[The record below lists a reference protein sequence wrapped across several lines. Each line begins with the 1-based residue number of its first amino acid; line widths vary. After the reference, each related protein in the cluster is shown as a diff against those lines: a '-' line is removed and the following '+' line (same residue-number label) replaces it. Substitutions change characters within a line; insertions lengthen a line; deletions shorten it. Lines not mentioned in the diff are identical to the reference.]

1 MVARIATVAP
11 HLPFLDTL
19 ARRWLDAHPGDPS
32 RGLILLP
39 TRRAARALAESF
51 LHVSGG
57 QPMLLPRIVALGA
70 LDEAALALSGALD
83 LPPAVEPQLRLALLA
98 RLILK
103 LPEAQGGVGT
113 ADRAWSLAQELASL
127 MDEAERA
134 ELDLPA
140 ALAAANAGNYAE
152 HWEVTLRFLGIVT
165 RAWPDWL
172 REKDLMNPAAR
183 QVALLRGQARAWRD
197 NPPDM
202 PIWAAGAT
210 GGIPAVTTLLR
221 VVAGLPSGLVVLP
234 GVDLAMAAAVWEDL
248 DRAHPQATLAA
259 LLDGIGARREEIVAW
274 DGDSAVPRGRALTL
288 ATALLPAAA
297 LNAWRHAGRAEIA
310 GLYRLDAA
318 DQQEEAAAIALV
330 LREALETPNRSVAL
344 VTPDRALA
352 ARVSAELLR
361 WGVIADDSAGEPL
374 AQTPPAVFLRLLAAA
389 AADGLAPVALLAVLK
404 HPFAAAGL
412 RAVEC
417 REAARRLE
425 RLALRGAR
433 PIAGLT
439 GLRVQL
445 QKLGLEH
452 GVLPAF
458 LARLEGCLA
467 PLLRVFAAVAT
478 APADLLAALVA
489 AAEALAATDR
499 EDGPA
504 RLWAQEEGEALAAHL
519 ALSREALRE
528 LPDGPPAILPNLL
541 DAVLEGP
548 AVRSRRALRGRA
560 DTAEHAR
567 VSIWGLLE
575 ARLQSADVVVLGGLA
590 ETVWPPVT
598 EPGPWMSRQMRALA
612 GLPDADERIGQ
623 SAHDFVMAAC
633 CGPVAV
639 LSCPQRRDRA
649 PAVPARWLAR
659 LDALLTGLGQ
669 ALPPHPAVGWA
680 RALDLPANGPCPVA
694 APLPSPAPALR
705 PRRLSISDVAT
716 LMADPYAIYAKHV
729 LRLRPLDPLDQD
741 TDALDIGNLVH
752 KGLELFLAE
761 AGAAWPPDAAERLDL
776 AMEKA
781 LLDSGVRPALRA
793 WWRPRLLRIA
803 GWLATHEATR
813 RAAQPLRAVGV
824 EVSASWQIGDIELRG
839 RADRIEL
846 GEDNSV
852 TIVDYK
858 TGAAPGDADV
868 SDGAAPQLLIEAA
881 MARGGAFGPDFQGS
895 DLRLAYWR
903 LSGGREPGEERLL
916 FKGERPLTAGEI
928 DAATTQLRRLLAEF
942 AHPSRP
948 YPHAPHPSRR
958 PRYADYA
965 QLARAAEWGEASE

>member
-1 MVARIATVAP
+1 MAANIVSIAP

-19 ARRWLDAHPGDPS
+19 ARRWLAAHPDDPS

-57 QPMLLPRIVALGA
+57 RPMLLPRIVALGA

-98 RLILK
+98 RLILR
-103 LPEAQGGVGT
+103 LPEAQGGVAT
-113 ADRAWSLAQELASL
+113 ADRAWALAQELAAL

-172 REKDLMNPAAR
+172 AEQGLMNPAAR
-183 QVALLRGQARAWRD
+183 QVTLLRGQARAWREAA
-197 NPPDM
+197 PDM
-202 PIWAAGAT
+202 PVWAAGST
-210 GGIPAVTTLLR
+210 GGIPAVAALLR
-221 VVAGLPSGLVVLP
+221 VAAGLPSGLVVLP
-234 GVDLAMAAAVWEDL
+234 GLDLAMAASVWEGL

-259 LLDGIGARREEIVAW
+259 LLDGVGARREEVAAW
-274 DGDSAVPRGRALTL
+274 DGDGVVPPGRAAVLG
-288 ATALLPAAA
+288 TALLPAAA
-297 LNAWRHAGRAEIA
+297 LDSWRRAVPAEIT

-330 LREALETPNRSVAL
+330 LREALEVPGRSAAL

-361 WGVIADDSAGEPL
+361 WGVVADDSAGEPL
-374 AQTPPAVFLRLLAAA
+374 AQTPPAVFLRLLARA

-412 RAVEC
+412 RAAEC
-417 REAARRLE
+417 RDAARRLE
-425 RLALRGAR
+425 RSALRGAR
-433 PIAGLT
+433 PTT
-439 GLRVQL
+439 GLVGLRLQL
-445 QKLGLEH
+445 QKLGLEQ
-452 GVLPAF
+452 GGLPAF
-458 LARLEGCLA
+458 LARLEDCLA
-467 PLLRVFAAVAT
+467 PLLRVFASVST
-478 APADLLAALVA
+478 APAELLAALVA
-489 AAEALAATDR
+489 AAEALAATDS
-499 EDGPA
+499 ESGPA

-541 DAVLEGP
+541 DALLEGP

-590 ETVWPPVT
+590 ETVWPPAT

-633 CGPVAV
+633 SAPVAV

-659 LDALLTGLGQ
+659 LDALLAGLGQ
-669 ALPPHPAVGWA
+669 SLPPHPAVGWA
-680 RALDLPANGPCPVA
+680 RALDLPADGPRPAA
-694 APLPSPAPALR
+694 APLPSPAAALR
-705 PRRLSISDVAT
+705 PRRLSVSDVAT

-729 LRLRPLDPLDQD
+729 LRLRPLEPLDQD

-761 AGAAWPPDAAERLDL
+761 AGAAWPSDAAARLEV
-776 AMEKA
+776 AMERA

-803 GWLATHEATR
+803 GWLAAHEATR
-813 RAAQPLRAVGV
+813 RAARPLRAVRA
-824 EVSASWQIGDIELRG
+824 EVSATWQVGDVELHG

-846 GEDNSV
+846 CEDGGV
-852 TIVDYK
+852 AIVDYK
-858 TGAAPGDADV
+858 TGVAPGNTDV

-881 MARGGAFGPDFQGS
+881 MARAGAFGEEFIGS
-895 DLRLAYWR
+895 DVLLSYWR
-903 LSGGREPGEERLL
+903 LSGGQEAGEERRL
-916 FKGERPLTAGEI
+916 FQGQHLATADEI
-928 DAATTQLRRLLAEF
+928 DAATAQLRRLLAEF
-942 AHPSRP
+942 AHSARA